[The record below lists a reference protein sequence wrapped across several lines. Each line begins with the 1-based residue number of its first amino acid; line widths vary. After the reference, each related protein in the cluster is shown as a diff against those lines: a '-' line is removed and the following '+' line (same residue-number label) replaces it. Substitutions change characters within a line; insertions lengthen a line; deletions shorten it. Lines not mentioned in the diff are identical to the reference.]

1 MYNRYFVEL
10 KYPNNKWHPIPAS
23 FSSLAPLRT
32 PRRHLRIFVACEDG
46 DDDGAKSGMPHFEVP
61 FLLESQATRES
72 MDRSDTIRGM

>member
-23 FSSLAPLRT
+23 SFPSQT
-32 PRRHLRIFVACEDG
+32 PRRHLRIFVAY
-46 DDDGAKSGMPHFEVP
+46 DDGAKSGMPHFEVP